1 MIGYAGGAMVG
12 VVPNR
17 SLIVVRSRGVNLW
30 CSLESRN
37 LDGADGSRWF
47 FARAT
52 SPTIKAAC
60 FLCDSTKQLKSIATG
75 NSPVNYQT
83 SPMKVVL
90 LLLFVA
96 LSLMSIVPIEAIL
109 LLLQIVLAGV
119 LFFIG
124 LALLVGG
131 FAGANGRN
139 EDEDAAQ
146 YGDLK
151 RDWKRAVR
159 R

>member
-1 MIGYAGGAMVG
+1 
-12 VVPNR
+12 
-17 SLIVVRSRGVNLW
+17 
-30 CSLESRN
+30 
-37 LDGADGSRWF
+37 
-47 FARAT
+47 
-52 SPTIKAAC
+52 
-60 FLCDSTKQLKSIATG
+60 
-75 NSPVNYQT
+75 
-83 SPMKVVL
+83 MKVVL

-146 YGDLK
+146 GTEI
-151 RDWKRAVR
+151 
-159 R
+159 